1 MPLTRTHVEYVLTQ
15 FEAGV
20 PPQQILIGLQYRAFL
35 PSINLATI
43 ERCLREND
51 RLPDNCRPDNAA
63 QGNQSP
69 GAGGA
74 RNPPP
79 LANGVALGPST
90 TTEEAHQ
97 PPASPI
103 ARTSA
108 TGNLVDP
115 GPTLD
120 WDAQAERSAIA
131 AYRSGQ
137 SIEEILLTLRSRGY
151 DITQAEL
158 IVGLVR
164 QGESIPIARLS

>member
-1 MPLTRTHVEYVLTQ
+1 MPLTRTHVEYVLAQ

-51 RLPDNCRPDNAA
+51 RLPDNCQPDNSA

-74 RNPPP
+74 SNPPP
-79 LANGVALGPST
+79 LLANGIAPGPST

-97 PPASPI
+97 SPAS
-103 ARTSA
+103 ATAQTSA
-108 TGNLVDP
+108 TDNLIDP
-115 GPTLD
+115 GPTLE
-120 WDAQAERSAIA
+120 WDAQAEHSAIA
-131 AYRSGQ
+131 AHRSGQ
-137 SIEEILLTLRSRGY
+137 PIEEILLTLRSRGY
-151 DITQAEL
+151 DITEAEL
-158 IVGLVR
+158 IVGLPR
-164 QGESIPIARLS
+164 QGENIPIAR